1 MTIPDIV
8 CDECDPDQIILDPS
22 IRTRS
27 MSKRALILEAASEKH
42 KKAHY
47 PHNPYC
53 EICDR
58 SHMRQASVNVKKE
71 RNDDELPP
79 LTGKLQRLSAD
90 HMYMQRSS
98 DGGETEYVG
107 FGVRDEYSGM

>member
-1 MTIPDIV
+1 MTITDVV
-8 CDECDPDQIILDPS
+8 CDENDPDQIILDPS

-27 MSKRALILEAASEKH
+27 MSKRALILEAASEEH

-47 PHNPYC
+47 PHNPFC
-53 EICDR
+53 DICNR

-71 RNDDELPP
+71 RKDEDLPP

-107 FGVRDEYSGM
+107 FGVRDE